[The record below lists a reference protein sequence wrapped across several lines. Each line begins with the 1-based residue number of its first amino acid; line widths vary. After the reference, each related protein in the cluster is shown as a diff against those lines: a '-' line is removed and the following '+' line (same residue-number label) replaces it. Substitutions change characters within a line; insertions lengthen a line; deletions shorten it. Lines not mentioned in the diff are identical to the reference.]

1 MEDCKEETNPL
12 ISFVQYSQFD
22 AEPNMGVSNQYCD
35 EEVTKLLMY
44 PKFKTFCYKFTRNL
58 IGISQQIN
66 NTGDNKKCQFL
77 NYWIHSELIK
87 NEFHNSKDNTFI
99 SDVINS
105 ILELWKH
112 YNFYNNC
119 NFQNY
124 KISVS
129 DFKIM
134 KDLQDYSE
142 NYSTIKGNISLKD
155 TNCKKYYC
163 SYIKKIVDLYKNI
176 VSQCSPTESKQYCS
190 VLKEIQLSKEP
201 EKLYDEFSCSSG
213 YSEVRSDQLEQF
225 YGSQF
230 DYSFTFKDTDA
241 DLADDTSL
249 DSSSNTGLKVG
260 FSFFGVSLICFFLI
274 YKFTPL
280 KNWFHAKL
288 LKKIITS
295 NNMDE
300 EVTDE
305 FLKDNEETEGEML
318 YNRLNIAY
326 NPILTS

>member
-1 MEDCKEETNPL
+1 MEDCDKELKPL
-12 ISFVQYSQFD
+12 SSFVQYSQFD
-22 AEPNMGVSNQYCD
+22 ADPDMDRPNDYCD
-35 EEVTKLLMY
+35 EEVTKLSMY

-58 IGISQQIN
+58 TGISQQIN

-77 NYWIHSELIK
+77 NYWIHSELI
-87 NEFHNSKDNTFI
+87 NNGFHNNKDNTFI

-105 ILELWKH
+105 ISMLWTQ
-112 YNFYNNC
+112 YNHYNNC

-129 DFKIM
+129 DFNIM

-142 NYSTIKGNISLKD
+142 NHSIIKGKISLKD

-163 SYIKKIVDLYKNI
+163 SYIKKIVDLYRKI
-176 VSQCSPTESKQYCS
+176 VAQCSSTDNKQYCS
-190 VLKEIQLSKEP
+190 VLKEIQLSKDP
-201 EKLYDEFSCSSG
+201 GKLYDEFGCSSG
-213 YSEVRSDQLEQF
+213 YSEVSSEQLEQF
-225 YGSQF
+225 AGSKF
-230 DYSFTFKDTDA
+230 EFSFTFEDTDA
-241 DLADDTSL
+241 DLAEDTSV
-249 DSSSNTGLKVG
+249 DSSSNTGL
-260 FSFFGVSLICFFLI
+260 
-274 YKFTPL
+274 KFTPL

-295 NNMDE
+295 NNME
-300 EVTDE
+300 EEATDE
-305 FLKDNEETEGEML
+305 FLKNSTETEDEML

>member
-22 AEPNMGVSNQYCD
+22 ADPDMDRPNDYCD

-87 NEFHNSKDNTFI
+87 NGFHNSKDNTFI

-163 SYIKKIVDLYKNI
+163 SYIKKIVDIILFKYDVI
-176 VSQCSPTESKQYCS
+176 SKVIY
-190 VLKEIQLSKEP
+190 
-201 EKLYDEFSCSSG
+201 
-213 YSEVRSDQLEQF
+213 
-225 YGSQF
+225 
-230 DYSFTFKDTDA
+230 
-241 DLADDTSL
+241 
-249 DSSSNTGLKVG
+249 
-260 FSFFGVSLICFFLI
+260 LICNTMV
-274 YKFTPL
+274 K
-280 KNWFHAKL
+280 
-288 LKKIITS
+288 
-295 NNMDE
+295 
-300 EVTDE
+300 
-305 FLKDNEETEGEML
+305 
-318 YNRLNIAY
+318 
-326 NPILTS
+326 